1 MSGLS
6 HKCSIDK
13 KGDIRHGII
22 YPLILQD
29 AGMKT
34 DLHRL
39 VKSEGGTDDE
49 GNTDQDDSDT
59 HTSSLL
65 LVLIALLIFTGES
78 LGTQQEVY
86 LYYRSNEGNPG
97 T

>member
-1 MSGLS
+1 M
-6 HKCSIDK
+6 
-13 KGDIRHGII
+13 
-22 YPLILQD
+22 ILQD

-39 VKSEGGTDDE
+39 VKSEEGTDDE

-65 LVLIALLIFTGES
+65 LVLIALLIFTGQS
-78 LGTQQEVY
+78 LGTQQEIY
-86 LYYRSNEGNPG
+86 LYYRSNEGNPTQSSTG
-97 T
+97 GIMKRAPRPPQKFGYGS